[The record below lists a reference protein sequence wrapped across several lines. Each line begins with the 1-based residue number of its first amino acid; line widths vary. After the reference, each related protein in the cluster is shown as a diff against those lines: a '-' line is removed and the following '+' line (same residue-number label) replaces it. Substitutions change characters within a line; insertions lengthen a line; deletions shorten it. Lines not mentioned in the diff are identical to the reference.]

1 MLSRRVHA
9 VSFPCRWRSVSAFA
23 CVATLAVVGCRGAG
37 RAEGAHPVHSD
48 ADTEAR
54 PLPSR
59 AEAVARADALA
70 VRGSRGNGEQ
80 GTADFV
86 EAARIRTRLWRLEDR
101 QADALEALELLSAVQ
116 ERKGAGRCDAAVD
129 RSLLQ
134 GELAGDPVGTY
145 ANLYLLRSAE
155 TTSACRTRIDRV
167 VGALSAFRPPQHV
180 LDELRH
186 EAERSDHGTGNSTPG
201 ARSLEAAAAVSEGP
215 VVVPEVDVRH
225 KQPVLITKIEQYR
238 GRDAARVV
246 VFVTD
251 PTTYDVGALP
261 AQGGQGPR
269 LYVDVHSAQYSGPAS
284 YEMGGMVERVRIGHQ
299 PTATRIVLDVQSDV
313 YRKVFYLPEP
323 FRLIIDVARQAPPPA
338 TAPTGPRVVRRV
350 VLDPGHGGHDP
361 GAIGPMGLREKD
373 VTLDIAHR
381 AAPVIARELGIA
393 TLLTRDAD
401 EFVALDERSARAN
414 AFRAD
419 LFVSIHCN
427 ASDDPSGRG
436 VMSFVLDESR
446 DLLAA
451 GIAARENSS
460 STAAADEL
468 ANALS
473 RVLDQRSIESSSHFA
488 ALLERA
494 SVASLVPQYDGVR
507 DHGVRRA
514 GFYVLAGAQMPAVLF
529 EASFISN
536 PLEELRLN
544 TADYRQR
551 LSDAVVNAVRAYR
564 DGL

>member
-1 MLSRRVHA
+1 MHA
-9 VSFPCRWRSVSAFA
+9 VSSPWHFAPAFVCLASLALFA
-23 CVATLAVVGCRGAG
+23 CQGHGSTQRT
-37 RAEGAHPVHSD
+37 HSAQRD
-48 ADTEAR
+48 ADEAAR
-54 PLPSR
+54 ALPSR

-70 VRGSRGNGEQ
+70 VRGSRENGAR
-80 GTADFV
+80 GTADLA
-86 EAARIRTRLWRLEDR
+86 EAALLRTRLWRLDGR
-101 QADALEALELLSAVQ
+101 QADALEALELLGTIQA
-116 ERKGAGRCDAAVD
+116 RGGPRRCDAAVD
-129 RSLLQ
+129 RALLQ
-134 GELAGDPVGTY
+134 GELSGDPVGIHE
-145 ANLYLLRSAE
+145 ALYLVHSAE
-155 TTSACRTRIDRV
+155 MTGACAARIDRIV
-167 VGALSAFRPPQHV
+167 ESLAAFRPPQHV
-180 LDELRH
+180 LDGLRRK
-186 EAERSDHGTGNSTPG
+186 AEQPDQGKADTSRT
-201 ARSLEAAAAVSEGP
+201 ARSSEAATATREGP
-215 VVVPEVDVRH
+215 VVVPEVSVQS
-225 KQPVLITKIEQYR
+225 KQPAQITKIERYR

-246 VFVTD
+246 VFVTH

-261 AQGGQGPR
+261 AQGTQGPR
-269 LYVDVHSAQYSGPAS
+269 LYVDVHGTRYSGPTS

-299 PTATRIVLDVQSDV
+299 PTSTRIVLDVQSDV

-323 FRLIIDVARQAPPPA
+323 FRLIVDVARQAPQPA

-361 GAIGPMGLREKD
+361 GAIGPLGLREKD

-381 AAPVIARELGIA
+381 AAPVIARELGIV

-401 EFVALDERSARAN
+401 EFVALDERAARAN

-427 ASDDPSGRG
+427 ASDDSSSRG

-460 STAAADEL
+460 SAAAADEL

-473 RVLDQRSIESSSHFA
+473 RVIDQRSIESSSHFA

-494 SVASLVPQYDGVR
+494 SVASLAAQYGGIR

-529 EASFISN
+529 EVSFISN

-551 LSDAVVNAVRAYR
+551 LSDAVINAVRAYR

>member
-1 MLSRRVHA
+1 M
-9 VSFPCRWRSVSAFA
+9 RSE
-23 CVATLAVVGCRGAG
+23 GARPARHDAEAAARALPP
-37 RAEGAHPVHSD
+37 RAEV
-48 ADTEAR
+48 
-54 PLPSR
+54 
-59 AEAVARADALA
+59 VARADVLAL
-70 VRGSRGNGEQ
+70 RGSRNNREQ
-80 GTADFV
+80 GAADFA
-86 EAARIRTRLWRLEDR
+86 EAAQLRTRLWRIEGR
-101 QADALEALELLSAVQ
+101 QADALEALELLGAIQ
-116 ERKGAGRCDAAVD
+116 ERRNSGRCDAATD
-129 RSLLQ
+129 RALLQ
-134 GELAGDPVGTY
+134 GELSGDPIGIY
-145 ANLYLLRSAE
+145 EALYVLRTAE
-155 TTSACRTRIDRV
+155 MTSACAARIDRILA
-167 VGALSAFRPPQHV
+167 ALAAFRPPQHV
-180 LDELRH
+180 LDELRRQ
-186 EAERSDHGTGNSTPG
+186 AGPSDHGEGSAAQR
-201 ARSLEAAAAVSEGP
+201 ARSSEPVAATGEGP
-215 VVVPEVDVRH
+215 VVVPEVGVPSKEPAR
-225 KQPVLITKIEQYR
+225 ITKVEQYR

-246 VFVTD
+246 VFVTH

-261 AQGGQGPR
+261 AQGTQGPR
-269 LYVDVHSAQYSGPAS
+269 LYVDVHGARYSGPAS

-323 FRLIIDVARQAPPPA
+323 FRLIIDVARQAPQPT

-361 GAIGPMGLREKD
+361 GAIGPIGLREKD

-381 AAPVIARELGIA
+381 AAPVIARELGIV

-401 EFVALDERSARAN
+401 EFVALDERAARAN

-427 ASDDPSGRG
+427 ASDDPSSRG
-436 VMSFVLDESR
+436 LMSFVLDESR

-473 RVLDQRSIESSSHFA
+473 RVLDQRTIASSSHFA

-494 SVASLVPQYDGVR
+494 SVASLAPQYGSVR
-507 DHGVRRA
+507 NHGVRRA

-529 EASFISN
+529 EVSFISN

>member
-1 MLSRRVHA
+1 
-9 VSFPCRWRSVSAFA
+9 
-23 CVATLAVVGCRGAG
+23 
-37 RAEGAHPVHSD
+37 
-48 ADTEAR
+48 
-54 PLPSR
+54 
-59 AEAVARADALA
+59 
-70 VRGSRGNGEQ
+70 VRGSRENGERAA
-80 GTADFV
+80 ADFA
-86 EAARIRTRLWRLEDR
+86 EAALLRTRLWRIEDR
-101 QADALEALELLSAVQ
+101 QADALEALELLGAIQ
-116 ERKGAGRCDAAVD
+116 ERKGPRRCDAAVD
-129 RSLLQ
+129 RALLQ
-134 GELAGDPVGTY
+134 GELSGDPVGIY
-145 ANLYLLRSAE
+145 EALYVLRSAE
-155 TTSACRTRIDRV
+155 TTSECAARIDRV
-167 VGALSAFRPPQHV
+167 VESLAAFRPPQHV
-180 LDELRH
+180 LDGRRR
-186 EAERSDHGTGNSTPG
+186 EAEQSGRGRASPAKRAQS
-201 ARSLEAAAAVSEGP
+201 SEAATATNEGP
-215 VVVPEVDVRH
+215 VVVPEIGVQS
-225 KQPVLITKIEQYR
+225 KQPAQITKIEQYR

-246 VFVTD
+246 VFVTR
-251 PTTYDVGALP
+251 PTTYDVGALA
-261 AQGGQGPR
+261 AQGAQGPR
-269 LYVDVHSAQYSGPAS
+269 LYVDVHGARYSGPAS
-284 YEMGGMVERVRIGHQ
+284 YEMGGMVERLRIGHQ

-323 FRLIIDVARQAPPPA
+323 FRLVIDVARQAPQPA
-338 TAPTGPRVVRRV
+338 TAPSGPRVVRRV

-361 GAIGPMGLREKD
+361 GAIGPIGLREKD

-381 AAPVIARELGIA
+381 AAPVIARELGIV

-401 EFVALDERSARAN
+401 EFVALDERAARAN

-427 ASDDPSGRG
+427 ASDDPSSRG

-460 STAAADEL
+460 SAAAADEL

-473 RVLDQRSIESSSHFA
+473 RVLDQRSIESSTHFA

-494 SVASLVPQYDGVR
+494 SVASLAPQYASVR

-529 EASFISN
+529 EVSFISN

>member
-1 MLSRRVHA
+1 VALTCLVSLSL
-9 VSFPCRWRSVSAFA
+9 FA
-23 CVATLAVVGCRGAG
+23 CQGHGSIHRTHPAQRDAAV
-37 RAEGAHPVHSD
+37 RA
-48 ADTEAR
+48 
-54 PLPSR
+54 LPSR
-59 AEAVARADALA
+59 AEAVERADALA
-70 VRGSRGNGEQ
+70 VRGSRGKGEQ
-80 GTADFV
+80 GTADLSK
-86 EAARIRTRLWRLEDR
+86 AALIRTRLWRIEDR
-101 QADALEALELLSAVQ
+101 QADALEALDLLGIIQARGGTRS
-116 ERKGAGRCDAAVD
+116 CDAAVD
-129 RSLLQ
+129 HALLR
-134 GELAGDPVGTY
+134 GELSADPVGIY
-145 ANLYLLRSAE
+145 EALYVIRSE
-155 TTSACRTRIDRV
+155 EMTSACAARLDRIV
-167 VGALSAFRPPQHV
+167 ETLAAFRPPQHV
-180 LDELRH
+180 LDGIRRGAGPPDRGKGATTQGAH
-186 EAERSDHGTGNSTPG
+186 WSD
-201 ARSLEAAAAVSEGP
+201 AVAASSEGP
-215 VVVPEVDVRH
+215 VVVPEVDVRS
-225 KQPVLITKIEQYR
+225 KQPAQITKVERYR

-246 VFVTD
+246 VFVTQ

-261 AQGGQGPR
+261 ARGTQGPR
-269 LYVDVHSAQYSGPAS
+269 LYVDVHGARYSGPAD

-299 PTATRIVLDVQSDV
+299 PKATRIVLDVQSDV

-323 FRLIIDVARQAPPPA
+323 FRLIIDVARQAPKPA
-338 TAPTGPRVVRRV
+338 MLPAGPRVVRRV

-361 GAIGPMGLREKD
+361 GAVGPIGLREKD

-381 AAPVIARELGIA
+381 AAPIIARELGIV

-401 EFVALDERSARAN
+401 EFVALDERAARAN

-427 ASDDPSGRG
+427 ASDDPSSRG

-446 DLLAA
+446 DLFAA

-468 ANALS
+468 ASALG
-473 RVLDQRSIESSSHFA
+473 RVLDQRSIESSSHLA

-494 SVASLVPQYDGVR
+494 SVASLAPQYDGVR

-529 EASFISN
+529 EVSFISN